1 MDIFKDRIDEVYE
14 VNIKPMMR
22 QIVEMKQRG
31 LEDRHIAKA
40 LGITVKEFSGALN
53 RYKDFA
59 MVYND
64 ATLLLISK
72 LTNVVVARALGED
85 GRVDKDGNL
94 IPADEKLA
102 FEVLK
107 KIDPRFKERSEKQ
120 ITFTIETVIK
130 EIERERKKALEEALE
145 EEDDYIEVEIDE

>member
-14 VNIKPMMR
+14 VNIKPMLR
-22 QIVEMKQRG
+22 QIVEMKQKG

-107 KIDPRFKERSEKQ
+107 KIDGFKEQVKSRLPL
-120 ITFTIETVIK
+120 
-130 EIERERKKALEEALE
+130 R
-145 EEDDYIEVEIDE
+145 